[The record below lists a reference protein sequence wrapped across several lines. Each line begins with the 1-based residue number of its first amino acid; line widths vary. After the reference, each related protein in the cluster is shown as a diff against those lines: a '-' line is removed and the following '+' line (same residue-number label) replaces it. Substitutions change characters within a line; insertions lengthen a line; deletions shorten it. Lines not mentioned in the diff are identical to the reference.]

1 MAESDRVSKL
11 KQTLAKQK
19 FKKKRAQI
27 HLDTKKEIAKM
38 EMPFSLGYGLR
49 DPGVYLEK
57 VLELSSDAI
66 RQVGKARLEI
76 DRKKLYG
83 DEGSITEKTADV
95 CKEVSAS
102 VEEYG
107 EILRKDIEKTHIRIR
122 ADAYGLDI
130 AKELKNR
137 ISEILS
143 DLKQDIEIMSNE
155 SVLGSIRRSKALRYG
170 KKELKTSQKAGLL
183 DNTFRKEGDFW
194 TIVYEGKTIRLKDT
208 KGLQYIG
215 CLLHHA
221 GQKFSALEL
230 ILAIEKKIPVVG
242 KQPYNDMTQEQ
253 LEEEGLRHSDLGNAG
268 EILSKEDVK
277 LLREQMAGIEKELN
291 DAKALN
297 DTVRAALLE
306 NDKQA
311 LRDQLFK
318 AFGLRGRHRK
328 AVDVMERIRKNVS
341 VNMHRALK
349 KIKKEHHGLGRH
361 LGEALKIGSILIYS
375 PYPEIRWTS

>member
-1 MAESDRVSKL
+1 MEDAGKPTDCQAQAENS
-11 KQTLAKQK
+11 
-19 FKKKRAQI
+19 
-27 HLDTKKEIAKM
+27 H
-38 EMPFSLGYGLR
+38 
-49 DPGVYLEK
+49 
-57 VLELSSDAI
+57 

-76 DRKKLYG
+76 DKGKLYG

-143 DLKQDIEIMSNE
+143 DLKREIEIMSKE
-155 SVLGSIRRSKALRYG
+155 SALGSIRRSKALRYG

-221 GQKFSALEL
+221 GKKFSALEL
-230 ILAIEKKIPVVG
+230 ILAIEKKIPVVE
-242 KQPYNDMTQEQ
+242 KQPYNDMTQKQ

-277 LLREQMAGIEKELN
+277 LFREQMAGI
-291 DAKALN
+291 D
-297 DTVRAALLE
+297 
-306 NDKQA
+306 
-311 LRDQLFK
+311 
-318 AFGLRGRHRK
+318 
-328 AVDVMERIRKNVS
+328 
-341 VNMHRALK
+341 
-349 KIKKEHHGLGRH
+349 
-361 LGEALKIGSILIYS
+361 IYS
-375 PYPEIRWTS
+375 AGK